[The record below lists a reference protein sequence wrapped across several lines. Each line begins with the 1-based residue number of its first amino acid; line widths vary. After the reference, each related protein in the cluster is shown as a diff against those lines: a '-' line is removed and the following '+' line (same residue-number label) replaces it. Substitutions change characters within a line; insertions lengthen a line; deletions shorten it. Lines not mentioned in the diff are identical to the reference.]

1 MSTKSAA
8 AQPEVEEKTGDG
20 TSAHTPVDPKVT
32 HLTEAERVGRGKAAR
47 EQAPRAEP
55 FDTRAVERS
64 RPGRNSRCRYPR
76 ACSRA
81 RAHSLRPNAGI
92 AVHVLPRCSEPH
104 GARPCGNAANRP
116 QGTALRR
123 RPPLQFRGLCVTVPG
138 SRLRSQ
144 RFRRDASRTVRVGR
158 QAVGRKLRDC
168 RQGSRLRRPRTAIRR
183 FDRRPCISRGDARV
197 RGDEQPRRL
206 VLEAGCDRHGGESS
220 RPEGQET
227 GQGARARSREGAN
240 EGQHE
245 GVRQVDARG
254 RRRATHHFR
263 SPADRADRGARGGSG
278 LGSR

>member
-1 MSTKSAA
+1 MTDLGAHAGRPKGHSPDRSRARRTRKGRTRA
-8 AQPEVEEKTGDG
+8 G
-20 TSAHTPVDPKVT
+20 T
-32 HLTEAERVGRGKAAR
+32 AR
-47 EQAPRAEP
+47 EP

-123 RPPLQFRGLCVTVPG
+123 RPPLQFRGLRITVPG

-158 QAVGRKLRDC
+158 QAAGRKLRDC
-168 RQGSRLRRPRTAIRR
+168 RQGSRLRRPGTAIRR

-197 RGDEQPRRL
+197 RGDEQPRCL
-206 VLEAGCDRHGGESS
+206 VLEAGCDRHGGEPS
-220 RPEGQET
+220 
-227 GQGARARSREGAN
+227 
-240 EGQHE
+240 
-245 GVRQVDARG
+245 
-254 RRRATHHFR
+254 RRRRTRNRPRR
-263 SPADRADRGARGGSG
+263 SSAE
-278 LGSR
+278 SRRRERRTA